1 MAGER
6 TCNAVVPVSP
16 GASENEDVSNA
27 IVHPLGSVAGGATLN
42 RKSEVPQS
50 ALFRFVSETV
60 NCSSLPATPEGEEAG
75 VITSCGLV

>member
-1 MAGER
+1 VFCIA
-6 TCNAVVPVSP
+6 TPSAFLLAACP
-16 GASENEDVSNA
+16 GN
-27 IVHPLGSVAGGATLN
+27 HPLGSVAGGATFN

-75 VITSCGLV
+75 VIPSG